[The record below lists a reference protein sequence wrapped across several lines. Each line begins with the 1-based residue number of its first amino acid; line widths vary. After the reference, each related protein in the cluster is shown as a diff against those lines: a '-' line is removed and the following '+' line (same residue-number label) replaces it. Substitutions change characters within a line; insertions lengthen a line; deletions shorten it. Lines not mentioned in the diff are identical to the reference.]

1 MIATCII
8 ACLAILLTFLCLLL
22 FPVIT
27 IKGHQFSTFYFPS
40 LIALIVLLA
49 SGLLPIQDY
58 LSNLVKDTTMNP
70 LEILALFF
78 GTAFISTVLD
88 ELGFFSFLASLAVKR
103 AKNSQFALFIILYF
117 LCAFLTMFTSNDIVI
132 ISFTPFILFFAK
144 DAKINPIP
152 FLFCEFV
159 AANTWSMMFIFG
171 NPTNVYLSSFFAL
184 NFVSYFV
191 RMWFPT
197 LLAGLFSL
205 GLLLLLF
212 HKNLKEKMNV
222 QMTEEKIQNPFI
234 LYSALG
240 ILLLVTVFMAISGFF
255 HIPMWIFALVGAVL
269 LMLLILAYSLFSKE
283 KPLLLWKAGKRLP
296 FSLAPFL
303 LSMFGIVMAL
313 SKEGVSAEIGNFLSQ
328 FNPMWSYGVS
338 SFFLANLM
346 NNLPMSIFY
355 ADLLS
360 FLPSSESALFA
371 TIISSNLGAILT
383 PIGALA
389 GIMWM
394 RILKEHDLKFSFGK
408 FTLYGLVVSIP
419 TLLVAFAGLLLE
431 FTLFPSLVGFPAVYL
446 PHL

>member
-1 MIATCII
+1 MITTAII
-8 ACLAILLTFLCLLL
+8 AILAIILTFLCLLL
-22 FPVIT
+22 FPKVT
-27 IKGHQFSTFYFPS
+27 IKGRSFSTFYWP
-40 LIALIVLLA
+40 ALLA
-49 SGLLPIQDY
+49 LVILLATGLLPIQDY
-58 LSNLVKDTTMNP
+58 FSNLVKDTTMNP

-88 ELGFFSFLASLAVKR
+88 ELGFFSFLAALAVKK
-103 AKNSQFALFIILYF
+103 AKNSQVSLFIILYF

-152 FLFCEFV
+152 YLFCEFV

-171 NPTNVYLSSFFAL
+171 NPTNVYLSSFFSL
-184 NFVSYFV
+184 NFVSYFL

-197 LLAGLFSL
+197 LMAGLFSL
-205 GLLLLLF
+205 AMLFLLF
-212 HKNLKEKMNV
+212 HKDLKEKMEV
-222 QMTEEKIQNPFI
+222 KEAKEELKEPFV

-240 ILLLVTVFMAISGFF
+240 ILLLVTIFMAISGFF
-255 HIPMWIFALVGAVL
+255 NIPMWFFALIGAIL
-269 LMLLILAYSLFSKE
+269 LMLIILVYSLFHKE
-283 KPLLLWKAGKRLP
+283 KPILLWKAGKRLP

-313 SKEGVSAEIGNFLSQ
+313 SSKGISAEIGKLLSHLD
-328 FNPMWSYGVS
+328 PMWNYGLS
-338 SFFLANLM
+338 SFVLANLM

-360 FLPSSESALFA
+360 LATYSEPALFA

-394 RILKEHDLKFSFGK
+394 RILKEHDLNFSFGR
-408 FTLYGLVVSIP
+408 FTLYGAIVSIP
-419 TLLVAFAGLLLE
+419 TLLVAFACLLLE
-431 FTLFPSLVGFPAVYL
+431 FQVFGIL
-446 PHL
+446 